1 MFNADLKGNH
11 NSMHR
16 IPEAA
21 RNTVYFHR
29 VVPLSAGAGLYLS
42 HIFRGNDII

>member
-1 MFNADLKGNH
+1 MITAWRV
-11 NSMHR
+11 HR

-21 RNTVYFHR
+21 RKLSVYFHR

-42 HIFRGNDII
+42 HIFRSSDVI